1 MLSGVSALMASTRYG
16 GMFSLLL
23 VPSSSVRD
31 VRGRFGSGV
40 LSGVASWSQ
49 VASEQEDA
57 ERWCE
62 RLPRTEL
69 RRGVMNDMIFAV
81 VVVDVGEG
89 LADVELVV
97 VVVENEGRCRYAR
110 CLIRAR

>member
-1 MLSGVSALMASTRYG
+1 M
-16 GMFSLLL
+16 LL

-97 VVVENEGRCRYAR
+97 VVVENELRCRYAR